1 MPSALEMTDVT
12 KAYDGRTVVDHVTF
26 AVEPGEIFGLVGP
39 NGSGKTTTIRMAL
52 DIVRPDEGTVRLLGD
67 APSRDALARVG
78 YLPEERGL
86 YRRSSVIDILAYLGR
101 LKRLDS
107 STAVA
112 RARGWLE
119 RVGLSEH
126 GTKKVQALSRGM
138 AQIVQ
143 FTGALLH
150 EPEMLILDEP
160 FSGLDPLN
168 VQLMKEII
176 REQQARGATIVL
188 STHRMADVEE
198 MCERMLLISDGRIL
212 LCGPIG
218 EMKRARGARTVR
230 IIADRQPDS
239 LPGALR
245 AEGRNGAFEYFM
257 EPEAKPEDLLR
268 AFLTAGIAMERYEV
282 VLPSLN
288 DIFIEEVSR
297 ARSGE

>member
-1 MPSALEMTDVT
+1 
-12 KAYDGRTVVDHVTF
+12 
-26 AVEPGEIFGLVGP
+26 
-39 NGSGKTTTIRMAL
+39 
-52 DIVRPDEGTVRLLGD
+52 
-67 APSRDALARVG
+67 
-78 YLPEERGL
+78 
-86 YRRSSVIDILAYLGR
+86 
-101 LKRLDS
+101 
-107 STAVA
+107 
-112 RARGWLE
+112 
-119 RVGLSEH
+119 
-126 GTKKVQALSRGM
+126 M

-176 REQQARGATIVL
+176 REQQARSATIVL